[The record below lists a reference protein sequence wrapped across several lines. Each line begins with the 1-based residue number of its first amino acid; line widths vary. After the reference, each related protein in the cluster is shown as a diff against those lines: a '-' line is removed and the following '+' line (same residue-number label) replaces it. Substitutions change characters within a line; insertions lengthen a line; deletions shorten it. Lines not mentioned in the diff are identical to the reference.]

1 MGTADP
7 VSEPGGGPRGVR
19 WPQVAVLGL
28 LQGAV
33 GLSWIVYSL
42 YLPALLVSLGLDARL
57 AVTLLLIEGLLAIL
71 LEPAFGFLSDQSFRR
86 VGTRLP
92 FVVGGVFLAAALF
105 IMIPL
110 VVSTTVAASEMDRVV
125 FLVLVIGWAVA
136 MTIFRTPALALL
148 SRYASAPNLPRA
160 ASVLTLVGAGVAA
173 LRPTSREFL
182 LSLGP
187 VVCFGVAS
195 LVLLATC
202 AAVWFIDQQ
211 VPSSTPPAPEEAG
224 GKFGPIATL
233 VATGAGIA
241 LTFFA
246 LFTHLLPRLFGM
258 LPRGGHEMG
267 VWLAA
272 AFMFFGTSA
281 VGASAVAT
289 KFGNDRTMLIGA
301 GATALPIALLAFVS
315 PTPMAVVGL
324 VAILLI
330 GFSLVAN
337 GVIPMA
343 LSRVP
348 PGRGGLGL
356 GFYFGGLSATS
367 SLAASRFRAPLS
379 FGEAS
384 AFALIGLAVVAAAV
398 WAGRRP
404 AGRT

>member
-1 MGTADP
+1 MVTADP

-28 LQGAV
+28 LQGAI

-42 YLPALLVSLGLDARL
+42 YLPALLIARGLDARL
-57 AVTLLLIEGLLAIL
+57 AVMLLTIEGLLAIV
-71 LEPAFGFLSDQSFRR
+71 LEPTFGFLSDQSFRR
-86 VGTRLP
+86 IGTRLP

-110 VVSTTVAASEMDRVV
+110 AVSTSAAASEIGRNI
-125 FLVLVIGWAVA
+125 FLALLIGWAVA
-136 MTIFRTPALALL
+136 MTIFRAPALSLL
-148 SRYASAPNLPRA
+148 SRYAIAPNLPRA

-187 VVCFGVAS
+187 GVCFGLAS

-202 AAVWFIDQQ
+202 AGVWFIDRQ
-211 VPSSTPPAPEEAG
+211 VPASTPPAPGGAG
-224 GKFGPIATL
+224 GQFGAIATL
-233 VATGAGIA
+233 VATGAGMA

-258 LPRGGHEMG
+258 LPRGGPDMG
-267 VWLAA
+267 LLLAA
-272 AFMFFGTSA
+272 AFLFFGASA
-281 VGASAVAT
+281 VGAGAVA
-289 KFGNDRTMLIGA
+289 KKIGNDRAMLIGA
-301 GATALPIALLAFVS
+301 GVTALLIALLACVS
-315 PTPMAVVGL
+315 PTPLILLSL
-324 VAILLI
+324 VAILLM

-337 GVIPMA
+337 GVIPLA

-348 PGRGGLGL
+348 AERGGLGV

-367 SLAASRFRAPLS
+367 GLAATRFRAPVS
-379 FGEAS
+379 VGEAS
-384 AFALIGLAVVAAAV
+384 AFALIGLAVIAAAI

-404 AGRT
+404 AGRP